1 MLSLV
6 ATPIGNLSDIT
17 FRAIKTLS
25 ECDYI
30 LCEDTRHSARLL
42 SHYNIQ
48 KPCKSLHKFNET
60 SQVDKVIADLKEGKH
75 IALITD
81 AGTPGISDPGELLAC
96 SVIQAGIPVRSIP
109 GACAAIA
116 ALTSSGL
123 PTSRFQFY
131 GFLPRKDNELKQAF
145 LNILDYEGTTICY
158 ESPKRL
164 RKTLEQLAAI
174 DNTRTLAIARELT
187 KIHEEILHGNAKD
200 ILDSLND
207 EQCRGEIILMIK
219 GISEP
224 LKTDWSSLSPVEHV
238 KMIEKTYQISHL
250 EAIKMAA
257 KLRGVPKR
265 EIYQM
270 TENSD

>member
-17 FRAIKTLS
+17 FRAIETLKES
-25 ECDYI
+25 DYI
-30 LCEDTRHSARLL
+30 LCEDTRYSARLL

-48 KPCKSLHKFNET
+48 KPCRSLHKFNET
-60 SQVDKVIADLKEGKH
+60 SQVDKIIADLREGKK

-81 AGTPGISDPGELLAC
+81 AGTPGISDPGELLVH
-96 SVIQAGIPVRSIP
+96 SVIQAGMPVRSIP
-109 GACAAIA
+109 GACAAIV

-131 GFLPRKDNELKQAF
+131 GFLPRKENELKQTF
-145 LNILDYEGTTICY
+145 LHILNYEGTTICY

-164 RKTLEQLAAI
+164 CKTLEQLAAL
-174 DNTRTLAIARELT
+174 DNTRTVAIARELT
-187 KIHEEILHGNAKD
+187 KIHEEILHGNAMEV
-200 ILDSLND
+200 LAMLNED
-207 EQCRGEIILMIK
+207 RCRGEIILLIK
-219 GISEP
+219 GLSEP
-224 LKTDWSSLSPVEHV
+224 TKTDWSDLSPVEHV
-238 KMIEKTYQISHL
+238 KMIEKTYHISHL

-265 EIYQM
+265 EIYQL
-270 TENSD
+270 